1 MSFTKPFWAGDW
13 DGTYRILASGEPP
26 LAFQLLA
33 VNTIFLVIYILRRA
47 TTKHRMQ
54 SHTVQIVQALLL
66 ITNIAVVFQ
75 DGAYQWLSKVTSDLL
90 S

>member
-1 MSFTKPFWAGDW
+1 MSFTNHFWAADW
-13 DGTYRILASGEPP
+13 DGLYRILASGEPP

-75 DGAYQWLSKVTSDLL
+75 DGAYQWLSKVTSELL